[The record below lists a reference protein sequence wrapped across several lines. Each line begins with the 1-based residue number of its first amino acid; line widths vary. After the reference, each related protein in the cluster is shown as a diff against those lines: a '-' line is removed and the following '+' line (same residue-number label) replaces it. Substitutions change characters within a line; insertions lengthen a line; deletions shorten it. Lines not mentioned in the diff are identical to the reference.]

1 MAFPTAW
8 LVPAATAVWAVA
20 TWAHE
25 HAQQREK
32 ERSRITALYVNPFLS
47 ACEDLQSR
55 IYKLVELDGLQL
67 LQQRYPDGSYADETL
82 YLIVRFFGWLTAV
95 NRHGPYTQDSEVINY
110 ATKIRKAFGTS
121 RPGYPVGPFNFFP
134 AEQKALGKLIMR
146 DEEGEYGRELDT
158 ISFYEFREVINS
170 EYRMPESAAVTQTIK
185 NLRDAKTIED
195 IQGIERLT
203 EAQNYLVDLLDYLEG
218 KEGYSLYPGERKK
231 CACKHLAEAS
241 PKPVLHGV

>member
-1 MAFPTAW
+1 MAFPTTW

-25 HAQQREK
+25 HAKQREK

-55 IYKLVELDGLQL
+55 IYKLVELDGLDL
-67 LQQRYPDGSYADETL
+67 LRQRYPDGSYADETL

-95 NRHGPYTQDSEVINY
+95 NRHGPYTQDSEVISH
-110 ATKIRKAFGTS
+110 ATRIRKAFGTS
-121 RPGYPVGPFNFFP
+121 KPGYPVGPFNFFP
-134 AEQKALGKLIMR
+134 AEQKALGKLIMH

-170 EYRMPESAAVTQTIK
+170 EYRMPESTAVKQTLA
-185 NLRDAKTIED
+185 NLRNAKSIED
-195 IQGIERLT
+195 VEGIERLA
-203 EAQNYLVDLLDYLEG
+203 EAQNYLVDLLEYLEG
-218 KEGYSLYPGERKK
+218 KEGYSLFQGERKK
-231 CACKHLAEAS
+231 CQCAHLEDAS
-241 PKPVLHGV
+241 